1 MNTTT
6 FVTTNLNKMTLI
18 NHALD
23 TFLPNMWFAIYK
35 FDSNVFLF
43 GSKVKATRW
52 DLDTRFAG
60 KTAMQT
66 FADVTPMQTAYRIDD
81 GYEWY
86 FKTF

>member
-1 MNTTT
+1 
-6 FVTTNLNKMTLI
+6 
-18 NHALD
+18 
-23 TFLPNMWFAIYK
+23 MWFAIYK

-43 GSKVKATRW
+43 GSKIKATRW

-66 FADVTPMQTAYRIDD
+66 FANVTPMQTAYRIDD
-81 GYEWY
+81 GYEWF